1 MSISQPISSTSSV
14 SSISGASPLQAG
26 VQPGAA
32 AVPVL
37 RRALNAE
44 TQEASQLLANVTP
57 NLGQN
62 IDTLA

>member
-1 MSISQPISSTSSV
+1 MSISQPISSTSLV
-14 SSISGASPLQAG
+14 SSISGASPVQAEA
-26 VQPGAA
+26 QPGST

-44 TQEASQLLANVTP
+44 TQQAAQLLATVTP